1 MKFTTP
7 CFVRVEDVDKR
18 KELTEWL
25 KGIGY
30 YVCSCCLFDG
40 CNTLHCRGIDRLK
53 IAYEV
58 HGICDYDEE
67 TKYCIGQFK
76 AENAESCYPS
86 YDCGDNI
93 ELFKA
98 LAAMNDDNDR
108 EQWFINDTYANIGC
122 VMWHLCEDKKLKH
135 YYVEWEDGETDIR
148 SEFRKVT
155 VEEIIKHFKK
165 S

>member
-7 CFVRVEDVDKR
+7 CFVRVEDTKKR
-18 KELTEWL
+18 TELL
-25 KGIGY
+25 KWTFEIGY
-30 YVCSCCLFDG
+30 AGRYRIDVTYPIVVAGLEKDCVDVVST
-40 CNTLHCRGIDRLK
+40 NAIEGIA
-53 IAYEV
+53 AY
-58 HGICDYDEE
+58 GLI
-67 TKYCIGQFK
+67 
-76 AENAESCYPS
+76 
-86 YDCGDNI
+86 DCGDNI

-148 SEFRKVT
+148 SNFRKAT